1 MVDDGVFEEERQVA
15 WTAMPE
21 HAPVV
26 AADGTEIGKTEQVL
40 GDRDDDI
47 FHGVVIRRDDGEM
60 IEIAARR
67 IKRMTAKHVITD
79 LGTDEAEGMPPYRA
93 R

>member
-1 MVDDGVFEEERQVA
+1 VFEDETQVA

-26 AADGTEIGKTEQVL
+26 AADGTEIGKTEKVL

-47 FHGVVIRRDDGEM
+47 FHGLVIRRDDGEA
-60 IEIAARR
+60 IEIPARR
-67 IKRMTAKHVITD
+67 IQRMTQHHVITD
-79 LGTDEAEGMPPYRA
+79 LGADEAKGFSPYRG